1 MDNMSVKSPLL
12 RIQGFDIPE
21 NFVYPLFFLML
32 LVYVALVTSNTGVLL
47 LIISEKS
54 LQQPMY
60 VLFCNLSVNDLLGN
74 TVLIPRL
81 MLDIISSER
90 QISYNECVLQAFC
103 SHTYGSAS
111 HFILIIMAFD
121 RYVAINHPLRYA
133 SVMTTDA
140 VVKLSVSAWGLSL
153 VLVSILLGLT
163 VRLSRCHSLIQNAYC
178 DNAGLFKLS
187 CEDVTINNIYGLFF
201 TVVLFACS
209 MGSICVT
216 YLQIAVVC
224 WNKKNKDLN
233 TKALQTCASHLVLF
247 LVMWATGFLTI
258 ILHRFPNYPDLRKV
272 SYILFH
278 VIPANL
284 NPIIYAMQTKLLRE
298 KILQMFNRK
307 VTNF

>member
-103 SHTYGSAS
+103 SHTY
-111 HFILIIMAFD
+111 
-121 RYVAINHPLRYA
+121 
-133 SVMTTDA
+133 
-140 VVKLSVSAWGLSL
+140 
-153 VLVSILLGLT
+153 VSILLGLT

>member
-233 TKALQTCASHLVLF
+233 TKALQT
-247 LVMWATGFLTI
+247 
-258 ILHRFPNYPDLRKV
+258 
-272 SYILFH
+272 
-278 VIPANL
+278 
-284 NPIIYAMQTKLLRE
+284 
-298 KILQMFNRK
+298 
-307 VTNF
+307 